1 MFFTNP
7 RNESKTPMKDTPN
20 YCRKYDLSKAR
31 KNDPPKV
38 PASHQSAA
46 LEKLYRWYESRPKTH
61 KGAILVLPTG
71 GGKTFTAV
79 RFLCKTALSDGYKV
93 LWLAHTH
100 HLLEQAFKSLGEDLG
115 EIAEPR
121 SHLKVRVVSGT
132 KDHYPVYEIKPDDD
146 VVIATLQTI
155 SKAHKERHRA
165 LEVFL
170 KSAGKKLFVVFD
182 ESHHA
187 PAPSYRKLIQSLR
200 DQIPDM
206 CVLGLTATPTY
217 TDKGREGWFAE
228 LFPQG
233 IVYQVAPQDLMAQ
246 GILAEPVPEQYETNF
261 EPNFDEREYQKW
273 IGTFRDIPEDIIGQ
287 LAENRG
293 RNEYI
298 GATYV
303 SNRKKYGKTIIFA
316 DRWYQ
321 CEAIGKYLE
330 KRGVRAGSVYSHVVR
345 GGSKKSAD
353 ENNKKV
359 LEDFK
364 AGKLDVI
371 LNVRMLTEGTD
382 LPDAET
388 AFVTRQTTSRNLLTQ
403 MVGRALRGPKF
414 GGTEKA
420 HLVFFTD
427 NWQQLINWAE
437 YEMPV
442 GVPEPGDPEY
452 GKRPPLQYIS
462 IELVRKLAMQMDSGL
477 NVNAT
482 PYLSLLPVGW
492 YLVDY
497 TAQLNGNDNLE
508 PVKRLIMVF
517 DHEKEG
523 YGRLVNGLKPKD
535 LNRFEDENVQFE
547 DVSSLVEAKKIEFF
561 PEPQSHFGSNLN
573 QDIFS
578 ILRHMAQNCSSP
590 KFFQFEERDHHDL
603 DLIAKEH
610 IDKDTGPTKLNQE
623 LQREYLR
630 YDRYWSVIYPSYGHF
645 KSQYDGC
652 ANRILNP
659 PSSGKNTGEEV
670 EHPPVDLTDKEKL
683 QIKERDGYKCLCC
696 GTTKTRFLQVD
707 HIGPKYRGGSNN
719 PENLQ
724 TLCGECNSKKGID
737 TINFR
742 DCRTKLTKS
751 PKPLPAVEVPPYL
764 SEDDLEGWIEFA
776 HRSVNFFYK
785 CGAVKSIMIRE
796 IGYYSYQ
803 WQVQLHEG
811 NEPKWLRPYLPE
823 LLKRIRSAREN
834 AKYGNLSKITVVS
847 EHEAKKGE
855 TTFVE
860 AVQWIKDKLIGKV
873 ETAEEMNFVGSMY
886 SNKYHLP
893 SCGWAK
899 KIPLEDLVSFP
910 NIGAAKDLG
919 YLPCRVC
926 NPNRRRKRQ

>member
-1 MFFTNP
+1 MT
-7 RNESKTPMKDTPN
+7 DAPN
-20 YCRKYDLSKAR
+20 YCLKYDLSKAR
-31 KNDPPKV
+31 KNDSPKV

-100 HLLEQAFKSLGEDLG
+100 HLLEQAFKSLEEDLG
-115 EIAEPR
+115 QIAEPR
-121 SHLKVRVVSGT
+121 SNLKVRVVSGT

-165 LEVFL
+165 LEAFL
-170 KSAGKKLFVVFD
+170 KSANKKLFVVFD
-182 ESHHA
+182 EAHHA

-261 EPNFDEREYQKW
+261 EPDFDEREYQKW
-273 IGTFRDIPEDIIGQ
+273 IGTFRDIPEDVIGQ
-287 LAENRG
+287 LADNRA

-345 GGSKKSAD
+345 GGTKKSAD

-359 LEDFK
+359 LGDFK
-364 AGKLDVI
+364 AGKLEVI

-382 LPDAET
+382 LPDAKT

-437 YEMPV
+437 YEMP
-442 GVPEPGDPEY
+442 GGIPKPGDPEY

-477 NVNAT
+477 NENST

-497 TAQLNGNDNLE
+497 TAQLNGSDNLE
-508 PVKRLIMVF
+508 PVKRLVMVF
-517 DHEKEG
+517 DHEKGG
-523 YGRLVNGLKPKD
+523 YERLINGLNPKG

-547 DVSSLVEAKKIEFF
+547 DVNSLVEDQKIEFF

-578 ILRHMAQNCSSP
+578 ILRHVAQNRSP
-590 KFFQFEERDHHDL
+590 PRFFQFEERENYDL

-623 LQREYLR
+623 LQIEYFR
-630 YDRYWSVIYPSYGHF
+630 DDRYWNVIYPSYGHF

-652 ANRILNP
+652 VNRILKP
-659 PSSGKNTGEEV
+659 PSPGTPPGEEV
-670 EHPPVDLTDKEKL
+670 EHPPEGLTGEEKL
-683 QIKERDGYKCLCC
+683 QIKERDEYTCLCC
-696 GTTKTRFLQVD
+696 GSTNRGFLQVD
-707 HIGPKYRGGSNN
+707 HIDPRYRGGSND

-724 TLCGECNSKKGID
+724 TLCGECNNKKRTE
-737 TINFR
+737 TIAFVDHTTR
-742 DCRTKLTKS
+742 LTE
-751 PKPLPAVEVPPYL
+751 PPEALPDIEVPAYL
-764 SEDDLEGWIEFA
+764 SDEDLKGWIEFA
-776 HRSVNFFYK
+776 QRTVNFFYQ
-785 CGAVKSIMIRE
+785 CGAVKTIMITE
-796 IGYYSYQ
+796 IRPCCYQ
-803 WQVQLHEG
+803 WEVRLHHR
-811 NEPKWLRPYLPE
+811 NDPKWLKPHLSE
-823 LLKRIRSAREN
+823 LLKRICGSQEFS
-834 AKYGNLSKITVVS
+834 KCGSPYKPSKITAVS
-847 EHEAKKGE
+847 ENRRREIE
-855 TTFVE
+855 NQSVE
-860 AVQWIKDKLIGKV
+860 AVQWIKDRLTGKV
-873 ETAEEMNFVGSMY
+873 ETSEDMNFVGSIA

-910 NIGAAKDLG
+910 NIEAAKDLG

-926 NPNRRRKRQ
+926 KPNMRRKRQ